1 MKALASAMETSG
13 LTQRQ
18 RSNSVGSSSMK
29 SVSDASSNVLPPET
43 NDQTSSILSSSVQG
57 ASYLVLLQFVSRM
70 LTFTL
75 NQVLLRF
82 TNAETLGIASVQLEL
97 LLNTI
102 LFLSREGVRCA
113 AIRVSDDGD
122 HTSSSSAA
130 TLTISSGAGVK
141 AESLASEQEQK
152 GPHGQCKDI
161 QPAEPV
167 VQPGSEAYRLQK
179 LVNMV
184 YAPIPIGILMTSV
197 AVGYYLYHVN
207 DADESRFP
215 GYRLS
220 ICLYGLAALIEL
232 LAEPMF
238 MVAQY
243 KLWFKTRVSVEGTA
257 VIVRCIL
264 TCVLTAYGAR
274 ETVSGYHS
282 HDKSTDGNISSSS
295 SSSLNTNTMGVL
307 AFAIAQ
313 FVYGLLIFGGFLLA
327 FWSKSSEKQ
336 EIEKRRMAAAIKKR
350 DGDEVTES
358 RLDPQEFDTVS
369 LKALLPRKLVR
380 TTKDGR
386 QESFFFDM
394 ELLKLSKTLTAQSLL
409 KHILTEGDKMLM
421 TGFTEKA
428 DQGEYAFVVNYGK
441 GNEPKELSKNIRIE
455 RQPTNQC
462 PLEIGSLIARI
473 LFQPMEETSR
483 TLFSRLLSDIGP
495 RPGHTHGKEGSSVPP
510 GIKDSPADIIH
521 TGTDTL
527 TDTQRENLRL
537 SLNLLLTIMKFHI
550 LLGLIFIAFGTH
562 YTATLIDLVVGRYW
576 SKDTLAPIILSFYCY
591 YVPIMG
597 LNGITEAVV
606 QAVAS
611 EKELGMLS
619 YWMIGFSAVFC
630 STGAFLMGTL
640 GMGARGIVLAN
651 CVNLSMRIL
660 WSMWFLS
667 GYYGRYIPASTTGSG
682 STSTH
687 LKKGASG
694 VLATFAYVPWR
705 NIIPSSAALSA
716 FGAAYV
722 ITAVSEQWIGW
733 ERLYDKALHLGVG
746 VISFALVMVVVYMA
760 EKQFLLEIRNIVRQK
775 RG

>member
-1 MKALASAMETSG
+1 METSG
-13 LTQRQ
+13 PTLRQ
-18 RSNSVGSSSMK
+18 RSSLHGSSSMQ
-29 SVSDASSNVLPPET
+29 SVGNTSSDAIPPET

-75 NQVLLRF
+75 NQVLLRY
-82 TNAETLGIASVQLEL
+82 TTAETLGIASVQLEL

-113 AIRVSDDGD
+113 AIRVSDDED
-122 HTSSSSAA
+122 HTSFSSA
-130 TLTISSGAGVK
+130 TPTTSSETKVK
-141 AESLASEQEQK
+141 AERLASEQE
-152 GPHGQCKDI
+152 GSHGQCKDT
-161 QPAEPV
+161 QPAKLV
-167 VQPGSEAYRLQK
+167 IQPGSEAYRLQK
-179 LVNMV
+179 LVNIV
-184 YAPIPIGILMTSV
+184 YAPIPIGALMTCI

-207 DADESRFP
+207 DANESRFP

-243 KLWFKTRVSVEGTA
+243 KLWFKTRVSVEGLA
-257 VIVRCIL
+257 VIVRCVL
-264 TCVLTAYGAR
+264 TCALTVYGAR
-274 ETVSGYHS
+274 ATVPGYHS
-282 HDKSTDGNISSSS
+282 HEKDTNGNISSSS
-295 SSSLNTNTMGVL
+295 NTNTMGVL

-313 FVYGLLIFGGFLLA
+313 FVYGLLIFGGFLLS

-336 EIEKRRMAAAIKKR
+336 EIEKRRMAAAIKR
-350 DGDEVTES
+350 RNGDKATEDQPDL
-358 RLDPQEFDTVS
+358 REFDTVS

-421 TGFTEKA
+421 TGFTTKT
-428 DQGEYAFVVNYGK
+428 DQGVYAFVVNY
-441 GNEPKELSKNIRIE
+441 
-455 RQPTNQC
+455 
-462 PLEIGSLIARI
+462 GSLIARI

-483 TLFSRLLSDIGP
+483 TLFSRLLSDI
-495 RPGHTHGKEGSSVPP
+495 RPKPGRTHNKEDSSVPP
-510 GIKDSPADIIH
+510 GIKDSSADTVH
-521 TGTDTL
+521 TGIDTL
-527 TDTQRENLRL
+527 TDTQRGNLRL

-576 SKDTLAPIILSFYCY
+576 SKETPAPIVLSLYCY

-597 LNGITEAVV
+597 LNGVTEAVV

-611 EKELGMLS
+611 EKELGVLS
-619 YWMIGFSAVFC
+619 YWMMGFSVVFC
-630 STGAFLMGTL
+630 STGAFLMGAL
-640 GMGARGIVLAN
+640 GMDARGIVLAN
-651 CVNLSMRIL
+651 CVNLSMRII

-667 GYYGRYIPASTTGSG
+667 GYYGRYIPTTMTGSG
-682 STSTH
+682 SASTH
-687 LKKGASG
+687 SRKRASG

-705 NIIPSSAALSA
+705 NIVPSTAVLSA
-716 FGAAYV
+716 FGAAYI

-733 ERLYDKALHLGVG
+733 ERLYNKVLHLGVG
-746 VISFALVMVVVYMA
+746 VTSFALVMIVVYMA
-760 EKQFLLEIRNIVRQK
+760 EKQFLLEIRNVVRQK
-775 RG
+775 RS